1 MVRKQDSSSSSREE
15 SKITVAVAVSLL
27 GLEARILEL
36 ITYHTNGISG
46 QAVLPSLNWKIYLLH
61 LYITFEF
68 AQYHWRFCHFMFI
81 FPFSI
86 TGEKGIEFDQ
96 LDRPSSATSSATL
109 PSRPSTAHSSRD
121 ASSTTQPRAPPPG
134 SASRGP
140 PSGSSL
146 HNSST
151 SSANANESS
160 SDPNSKNNPYALEG
174 HAPAVDTKLEDVVDE
189 LPEHVLSRSG
199 TPSQWAFDDK
209 DASLNTG
216 PPRPTSASL
225 CSPPVPRK
233 VPISVDHHLRK

>member
-15 SKITVAVAVSLL
+15 SKITAVAVSLL

-68 AQYHWRFCHFMFI
+68 ALSSHRVSLEI
-81 FPFSI
+81 FYVLFPL

-140 PSGSSL
+140 LSGSSL

>member
-15 SKITVAVAVSLL
+15 SKITEAVAVSLL

-68 AQYHWRFCHFMFI
+68 AQYHWRFVILII
-81 FPFSI
+81 FHFSI
-86 TGEKGIEFDQ
+86 GEKGIEFDQ

-121 ASSTTQPRAPPPG
+121 ASSTTQPRPPPPG

-140 PSGSSL
+140 LSGSSL